1 MARSLAI
8 SRWGRSRL
16 ARRMIWM
23 RSLALGLVSWRK
35 ACSRDW
41 DSASGSRMRITFGQ
55 SSLSFLLSLYA
66 PDTFTGYVYQG
77 RRRPGHF
84 DGVATPDPA
93 AGPWSATARRTTP
106 RVREPGVC

>member
-66 PDTFTGYVYQG
+66 PDTFTGYVYETLVG
-77 RRRPGHF
+77 DARSIE
-84 DGVATPDPA
+84 VEAVEPA
-93 AGPWSATARRTTP
+93 DVGNFSQSMVSDF
-106 RVREPGVC
+106 RVTEHQIG